1 MEAGDLVSLTL
12 RILEKLIELFTKVA
26 DVAVVGVISQL
37 LVTLLHLADQV
48 FDEFSSIVDPIFLL
62 SFSIFSK

>member
-1 MEAGDLVSLTL
+1 MSLTL